1 MIYTILNAA
10 FAVFLVWFAYFSDKQ
25 TRTEEANPLMPLNI
39 ELFCVCGLNFV
50 VQLLAIRSVTATLF
64 FMRVMF
70 VMLALFSIDF
80 VVYAVQFPKNK
91 RTKVATALRTLG
103 LVLAVVLVFRHIT
116 GVRISPFLG
125 MSVFSNPL
133 LSDELRQY
141 APFYWYDLY
150 RWLFYYLL
158 PAFGVLVMLQ
168 RAEASDNRLNFQKSI
183 ATAVAVIVCWVLL
196 ALINVAASQVA
207 MFNTLFLTA
216 FVVMLT
222 LLVYAGTQKVL
233 YDLPFVAGQ
242 LLRVLLCFVVP
253 ATLIGA
259 LFSVFGAVLGGGASF
274 GAALLLGVAVAV
286 TASYQVE
293 KFYYRFARI
302 RSFQY
307 APRLEEELAKLNY
320 EGEPSDIIA
329 ALRGIFARDVGV
341 DSVQVL
347 VDNGSGVLEPAYAD
361 GDELVPQG
369 AERLSINSSE
379 PVFDSLLNQNRT
391 IILRSVAETTRSY
404 ALDRDA
410 LVALFDKA
418 RCEAIIL
425 LTEGRSILGA
435 ILLGAK
441 AGGNVYTDYDALVF
455 SRLYSYFFVFGYY
468 MKNIANQSVV
478 GTVHREIQM
487 SGQIISSIQE
497 NMDAIRSPKVDVGYI
512 MKPAR
517 NIGGEFIDLIKLT
530 ADKHIFVMGDLS
542 GKGISASMSMV
553 IVKAIIRTFLEE
565 TKDFK
570 LLVEKV
576 NGFIRFNLPKGTF
589 FEGVFGLIDFSE
601 NTMYYINCG
610 VPALFMY
617 SRSFNNVIEIQGEG
631 RVLGF
636 VKDIAPLIKVKKTAL
651 TPGDIIFACTD
662 GLIDCLSLRGEPFG
676 KNRIQKAIME
686 NLTYPAAKMAEFSY
700 DALVKFISKELD
712 DDVSVL
718 VLKWLSK

>member
-1 MIYTILNAA
+1 MVYTILNAA
-10 FAVFLVWFAYFSDKQ
+10 FAAFLIWFAYFSDQQ
-25 TRTEEANPLMPLNI
+25 TRSEEANPLMPLNI
-39 ELFCVCGLNFV
+39 ELFCVCLLNLV
-50 VQLLAIRSVTATLF
+50 ALLLASKAAAATLF
-64 FMRVMF
+64 FVRIMYIL
-70 VMLALFSIDF
+70 LALYSIDF
-80 VVYAVQFPKNK
+80 TLYAVQFPQSK
-91 RTKVATALRTLG
+91 RMKGATAVRAIGFLLT
-103 LVLAVVLVFRHIT
+103 VVLTFRHFT
-116 GVRISPFLG
+116 GVRISPYLG

-133 LSDELRQY
+133 MDNAHRQY
-141 APFYWYDLY
+141 APFYWFDLY
-150 RWLFYYLL
+150 RWVFFYVL

-183 ATAVAVIVCWVLL
+183 LTAASLIACWVLIGL
-196 ALINVAASQVA
+196 LNAASMQVA
-207 MFNTLFLTA
+207 MFNTLYPGA
-216 FVVMLT
+216 FVIMLT
-222 LLVYAGTQKVL
+222 LLVYSTMQKVL
-233 YDLPFVAGQ
+233 YDAPFVLGQ
-242 LLRVLLCFVVP
+242 VVRVLLCFLLPSAFVGV
-253 ATLIGA
+253 AFTLQTSAGLSTFA
-259 LFSVFGAVLGGGASF
+259 HF
-274 GAALLLGVAVAV
+274 LLPMGFAIAVAV
-286 TASYQVE
+286 TASYQGE
-293 KFYYRFARI
+293 KLFFRLSRL

-307 APRLEEELAKLNY
+307 AARLEESLAKLTY

-329 ALRGIFARDVGV
+329 ALRGIFARDIGV
-341 DSVQVL
+341 NSVQVL
-347 VDNGSGVLEPAYAD
+347 VDNGSGVLEAAYS
-361 GDELVPQG
+361 DEGAESG

-379 PVFDSLLNQNRT
+379 PIFDSLLNQNRT

-410 LVALFDKA
+410 LLALFDKA
-418 RCEAIIL
+418 HCEAIIL

-441 AGGNVYTDYDALVF
+441 AGGNVYTDYDAGVF
-455 SRLYSYFFVFGYY
+455 SRLYSYFFVLGYLL
-468 MKNIANQSVV
+468 KNIATQSVV
-478 GTVHREIQM
+478 GIVHREIQM

-497 NMDAIRSPKVDVGYI
+497 NMDAIKNPKVDVGYI
-512 MKPAR
+512 MKHAH

-576 NGFIRFNLPKGTF
+576 NSFIRFNLPKGTF

-636 VKDIAPLIKVKKTAL
+636 VKDIGPLIKVKKTAL

-700 DALVKFISKELD
+700 DALVKFISKGLD